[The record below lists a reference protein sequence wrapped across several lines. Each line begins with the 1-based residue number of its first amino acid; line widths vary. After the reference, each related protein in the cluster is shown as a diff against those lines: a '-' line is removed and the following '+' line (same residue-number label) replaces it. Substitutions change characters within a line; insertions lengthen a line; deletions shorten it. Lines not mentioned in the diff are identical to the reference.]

1 MYTNQQK
8 GETKKEGEGERKKR
22 WEEEKGGEMD

>member
-8 GETKKEGEGERKKR
+8 GEIKMEEEEERKKR
-22 WEEEKGGEMD
+22 WEEERGGEMD